1 MKDITKFVG
10 LDVHKDTIAVGV
22 ADRDGG
28 RGRYWGTIP
37 HRPEA
42 VRKLMEQLGPKEQLL
57 VCYEAGPTGYGLQRL
72 LVSLGIACI
81 VVAPGLT
88 PTRPADRVK
97 TDRRDAVRLAELLR
111 AGELTPVWVPHEE
124 DEALRDLVRAR
135 EDAKQDLLR
144 ARHRLSKFLLRHGI
158 RPPEGVRRWS
168 RRYREWLEG
177 LQLGHPVLQRVLRE
191 YVHTIDE
198 IEERLKR
205 LEAEI
210 HEQAT
215 ASVYAPVIQALQ
227 ALRGVGEV
235 VAVTAVAEVGSFLR
249 FARARQLM
257 AYAGLVPSEY
267 SSGARRR
274 RGAITK
280 TGNAHLR
287 RVLVEAAWSYRHPP
301 ALKAKIRARY
311 EGQPPEVQRIAWKA
325 QERLC
330 RRYRRMVARGKPHAV
345 AVTAVARE
353 LLGFIWAIAC
363 WVERQRL
370 QEQAVA

>member
-1 MKDITKFVG
+1 
-10 LDVHKDTIAVGV
+10 
-22 ADRDGG
+22 
-28 RGRYWGTIP
+28 
-37 HRPEA
+37 
-42 VRKLMEQLGPKEQLL
+42 
-57 VCYEAGPTGYGLQRL
+57 
-72 LVSLGIACI
+72 
-81 VVAPGLT
+81 
-88 PTRPADRVK
+88 
-97 TDRRDAVRLAELLR
+97 
-111 AGELTPVWVPHEE
+111 
-124 DEALRDLVRAR
+124 
-135 EDAKQDLLR
+135 
-144 ARHRLSKFLLRHGI
+144 
-158 RPPEGVRRWS
+158 
-168 RRYREWLEG
+168 
-177 LQLGHPVLQRVLRE
+177 VLQRVLRE